1 MLTLYTG
8 TPGSGKSYHATERID
23 LWLRQGKNVIST
35 YPIKLNKRH
44 KGIFQFV
51 PLLQI
56 SVDFLLQFFSEH
68 HKPNKEDQTL
78 VVIDEAHIIFNSREY
93 NNKSRAKWLQFL
105 ALSRHYG
112 YDFIL
117 ITQNDRAIDRQVRGL
132 VEYNVKHRCLAGFG
146 IQGWLLIF
154 VLHKKFVAI
163 KMWYVNN
170 EKCSQEFFNIRK
182 RITSLYD
189 TFAMFDEYD
198 ESLSI
203 PQSVKIIS
211 PAEFNKQREQKE
223 GACNV

>member
-23 LWLRQGKNVIST
+23 AWLRMGKNVIST
-35 YPIKLNKRH
+35 YPIKTNKFH
-44 KGIFQFV
+44 KGIFKFV

-56 SVDFLLQFFSEH
+56 SVDYLLQFSSEN
-68 HKPNKEDQTL
+68 HKPKKEDQTL
-78 VVIDEAHIIFNSREY
+78 VVIDEAHILFNSRGFNVKE
-93 NNKSRAKWLQFL
+93 RIKWLQFL

-132 VEYNVKHRCLAGFG
+132 IEYNVKHRNLAGFG
-146 IQGWLLIF
+146 VKGWLLIF

-170 EKCSQEFFNIRK
+170 EQCSREFFNIRR

-198 ESLSI
+198 DDLPE
-203 PQSVKIIS
+203 PQNAKLIS
-211 PAEFNKQREQKE
+211 PADFNSQRNK
-223 GACNV
+223 